1 MIGHFTLNGVRIE
14 KDVPECWEKVSFRQ
28 YIDLIKAGDD
38 FVKQVAILT
47 GLDEAVL
54 VKAEITNF
62 AALREIIKFVYVEMV
77 PVIPKVL
84 LGAPIPADL
93 ETGSIAQYVDVQEI
107 AKKFV
112 KDDNIGNLEHYPLI
126 VATYCVKPYDYK
138 EAEKLAPSIF
148 NAPCS
153 EVMAI
158 ANFTLAKLIASKL
171 NIQIPSLQAVTPLS
185 KLRRVMRSWLYRL
198 DFTIR
203 YYSWKRKL
211 PSPVQNYLNG
221 Q

>member
-38 FVKQVAILT
+38 FTKQVAILT

-54 VKAEITNF
+54 VKAQITNF

-84 LGAPIPADL
+84 LGAPIPSDL

-126 VATYCVKPYDYK
+126 VATYCVKPYDFR
-138 EAEKLAPSIF
+138 EAEKLVPAVF

-171 NIQIPSLQAVTPLS
+171 NIQIPSLQAVTLPS
-185 KLRRVMRSWLYRL
+185 KLKRVMRSWLYRL

-211 PSPVQNYLNG
+211 PSSVQSYLNG